1 MGHNHTNHNH
11 GWWHSHHHAWSNI
24 KIAFFLN
31 LLFTIIEFIGWF
43 LTNSVSVMANA
54 VHDLWDSLSLWL
66 AWKLEL
72 VSKKW
77 RTKNYTY
84 WYKRFSVLAAFIN
97 SLVLISWS
105 IYVLT
110 QAIPRLIVPEPSDF
124 LGMFYLAIFWVIV
137 NWYGAYKV
145 MKWNTLS
152 ERVVSLHLLE
162 DVLWWVWIL
171 IISIVNFF
179 IQIPLL
185 DPLLATV
192 FTIFILWNVVKN
204 LKEVIKVFMQSVPSG
219 VNVEKI
225 ENKILKISWVSNIHD
240 VHIWTMDLEDYIM
253 TCHIKLENNLNIE
266 NTLNI
271 KNKVRQELK
280 NHKINHSTIEFDSL
294 EGKCEYSNC

>member
-1 MGHNHTNHNH
+1 MEHNHTSHNH
-11 GWWHSHHHAWSNI
+11 SWLHNHHHAWSNI

-31 LLFTIIEFIGWF
+31 LGFTIIEFIGWF
-43 LTNSVSVMANA
+43 LTNSVAIMADA

-66 AWKLEL
+66 AWKLEW

-97 SLVLISWS
+97 SLVLILWS

-110 QAIPRLIVPEPSDF
+110 EAIPRLITPESSNY
-124 LGMFYLAIFWVIV
+124 LGMFYLAIFWVLI

-152 ERVVSLHLLE
+152 ERVISWHLLE
-162 DVLWWVWIL
+162 DVLWWVWVL
-171 IISIVNFF
+171 IISIVNLF
-179 IQIPLL
+179 IQVPLL
-185 DPLLATV
+185 DPLLAIV

-204 LKEVIKVFMQSVPSG
+204 LKEVIKVFMQSIPSW

-266 NTLNI
+266 DTLNI

-294 EGKCEYSNC
+294 KWECEYKNC

>member
-1 MGHNHTNHNH
+1 MGHNHTSHNH
-11 GWWHSHHHAWSNI
+11 SWWHNHHHAWSNI